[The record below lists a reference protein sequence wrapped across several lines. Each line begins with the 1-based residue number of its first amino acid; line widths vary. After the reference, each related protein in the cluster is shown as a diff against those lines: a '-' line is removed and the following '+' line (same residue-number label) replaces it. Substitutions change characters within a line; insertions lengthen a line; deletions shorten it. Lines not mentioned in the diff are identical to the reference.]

1 MKRMMSYMLLATAA
15 VVATPA
21 MAAELIVD
29 VTGAQ
34 SVSDFGTAGN
44 TIRTF
49 NIGANSRITGVAYN
63 VNITAFTPS
72 YLSEA
77 GVAFTGSDTDGD
89 GVFLT
94 PGFADNAPGTASY
107 ADSANLIDLGLD
119 FTVGADGILR
129 LEWFE
134 SFDDGSVDPDAIWN
148 SGTLTFTYE
157 PTGVEAPVPEP
168 ATWAMMIGG
177 FGMMG
182 ASLRRRRSTSV
193 RFAA

>member
-21 MAAELIVD
+21 TAAELIVD
-29 VTGAQ
+29 VAGAQ
-34 SVSDFGTAGN
+34 SFGALGDPDN
-44 TIRTF
+44 TVRTF
-49 NIGANSRITGVAYN
+49 NIGANARVTAVTYN
-63 VNITAFTPS
+63 VNITAFDPS
-72 YLSEA
+72 WLSES
-77 GVAFTGSDTDGD
+77 GVAFTDSDVFD
-89 GVFLT
+89 GVLLR
-94 PGFADNAPGTASY
+94 PGFEDANPGTGDY
-107 ADSANLIDLGLD
+107 FDVLDLVAEGLD
-119 FTVGADGILR
+119 FTVGADGVLR
-129 LEWFE
+129 LEWYEGFA
-134 SFDDGSVDPDAIWN
+134 DGADPDGLWN

-157 PTGVEAPVPEP
+157 PTDVEAPIPEP